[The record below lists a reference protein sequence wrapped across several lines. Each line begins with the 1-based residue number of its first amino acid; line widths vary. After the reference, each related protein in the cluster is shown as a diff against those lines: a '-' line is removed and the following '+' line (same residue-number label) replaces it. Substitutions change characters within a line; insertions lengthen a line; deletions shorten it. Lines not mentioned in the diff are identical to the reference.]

1 MSLKSSP
8 KVIPVTNSPIKTNRK
23 HTNRKHTKRVTFNN
37 YVNSNKMCPN
47 GNPKFPPKI
56 IHWAYYLENYFETK
70 CDNGKYIKYDDTKG
84 KYCCSDTPASLE
96 EMIEHCNYLLDII
109 TNFTIDMPM
118 PNNKIIENNTNNL
131 SGKKAKR
138 IFKKKIELLQYVDFI
153 KHKKVLFKF
162 WKSREKN

>member
-138 IFKKKIELLQYVDFI
+138 ILKKKIELLQYVDFI